1 MWEGPLLLLVPPP
14 SRMIR
19 LLVVKAFKQHVYL
32 WREQTARVY
41 PKGLLLKLGT
51 PGNLKCQYP
60 GSGERTRSIYQ
71 LLK

>member
-1 MWEGPLLLLVPPP
+1 MLLLSPTP
-14 SRMIR
+14 SKMTR
-19 LLVVKAFKQHVYL
+19 LLAVKAFKQLVYL

-60 GSGERTRSIYQ
+60 GPGERTRSISQ